1 MSPIG
6 SYRCVFANVLGV
18 CEVLW
23 ERATVSGFGKLEPRD
38 SGYSGYAGIRNSR
51 KLVPD
56 DVYGRW
62 VDLTCPF
69 AHVKTVRFQHV
80 RNWLLLG
87 KLGLFA
93 SCVVLTTAY
102 FTLNKVWLLVGTGEG
117 EWRAVHLLQHC
128 NFPVP
133 PGCM

>member
-18 CEVLW
+18 CEVLC
-23 ERATVSGFGKLEPRD
+23 ERATVSGFGMLQPRD
-38 SGYSGYAGIRNSR
+38 SGHSGNVGIRNSR

-80 RNWLLLG
+80 RNWLLFG
-87 KLGLFA
+87 KPLLRK
-93 SCVVLTTAY
+93 SC
-102 FTLNKVWLLVGTGEG
+102 
-117 EWRAVHLLQHC
+117 
-128 NFPVP
+128 
-133 PGCM
+133 GCVDNSVFYSK